1 MPTEAP
7 DACPPFKPGTPS
19 AQPPKV
25 GARKLTLYITD
36 AALYDWLHAR
46 ARAED
51 RSVSKTVERELRAC
65 MAKAQQGGVVTAWSP
80 KATAKNAPSGKE
92 A

>member
-1 MPTEAP
+1 MPTQPQEARGGTMPTEAP
-7 DACPPFKPGTPS
+7 AACPPSKPGMPK
-19 AQPPKV
+19 PP
-25 GARKLTLYITD
+25 ARKLTLYITD

-65 MAKAQQGGVVTAWSP
+65 MT
-80 KATAKNAPSGKE
+80 KATAKNAPSGKG